1 MPVYEQKLVS
11 PLALRFTQQ
20 HIRTTFRDGRIV
32 EDSIKEITTL
42 PGTAGYDVILR
53 APFPD
58 IEIIRWEAPRH
69 QHLSTD
75 SPCLA
80 CQREE
85 CDRCEHWFTLD
96 NRRLYCLQRVAV
108 ALWPRRVAVAVDLL
122 YADHGRIWKKYDS
135 VKYGQTVS
143 IGEHSKGPAIEQ
155 WDWQM
160 RVKASA
166 SASSHAVAA
175 SLAHV
180 QAAWRC
186 IEKDDRKQRIDDLE
200 NAPQEEGSSL
210 MALVHSDA
218 PIEEAL
224 KSSALVVGC
233 VTPSTVASSE
243 DSDFVE
249 AELPPSAQEL
259 LLLAVKKGLSSQWRG
274 GMGETYRFVFNKEK
288 CWSCVREDAA
298 GCKTFTVF
306 FDGHKGVIWWG
317 TARAY
322 FFNASEVAQQP
333 DRLKMYSAG
342 DSKKP
347 RFVWRR
353 HANHATEPNMEDQAE
368 WAEESGT
375 KKSGHDGKTSEAG
388 NATGSVGMLEAEAL
402 MEIEEQLRTPL
413 NRGYVWIPR
422 WNAHFFQKLGPLRN
436 FLERRP
442 EQFTV
447 TPGRDRRYTVSLV
460 NGTKAAQSSSSWQ
473 AHPTY
478 KKAQKAPCRS

>member
-11 PLALRFTQQ
+11 PLALRFTQE
-20 HIRTTFRDGRIV
+20 HIRTTFRDGRVV

-80 CQREE
+80 CRREE
-85 CDRCEHWFTLD
+85 CERCEHWFTLD

-135 VKYGQTVS
+135 VNYGQTVS
-143 IGEHSKGPAIEQ
+143 IGHTSKGPALEQ

-166 SASSHAVAA
+166 SAPASS
-175 SLAHV
+175 SLVDV

-186 IEKDDRKQRIDDLE
+186 IEKDDQKQTTDDLQ

-218 PIEEAL
+218 PIEEVL
-224 KSSALVVGC
+224 KSSAPVVGC

-243 DSDFVE
+243 DSDFAE
-249 AELPPSAQEL
+249 AELPPSPQEL
-259 LLLAVKKGLSSQWRG
+259 LLLAVKKGLCSLWRG
-274 GMGETYRFVFNKEK
+274 GMGETYHFTFSKEK
-288 CWSCVREDAA
+288 CWSCVRQDAV
-298 GCKTFTVF
+298 GCKNFTVF

-322 FFNASEVAQQP
+322 YFNASEVAQQP
-333 DRLKMYSAG
+333 ERLKMYAAG

-353 HANHATEPNMEDQAE
+353 LANHAAELNMEEQAE
-368 WAEESGT
+368 QAEESGT
-375 KKSGHDGKTSEAG
+375 KKSGHDGKTSQAG
-388 NATGSVGMLEAEAL
+388 NSTGSMSALEAEAL
-402 MEIEEQLRTPL
+402 KEIEEQLRAPS

-422 WNAHFFQKLGPLRN
+422 WNDHFYQKLGSLRG
-436 FLERRP
+436 FLERHP
-442 EQFTV
+442 ERFTV
-447 TPGRDRRYTVSLV
+447 VPTRERRYTVSLV
-460 NGTKAAQSSSSWQ
+460 NGTKATQSSSSWQ
-473 AHPTY
+473 ATPTY
-478 KKAQKAPCRS
+478 KKAQKVPSRV